1 MKWSDAVRRLSR
13 QIGVL
18 RHRYTYRIP
27 RLKVADDPLQKSARA
42 WFICPDF
49 NRPSGGIRKLYRSV
63 DILNDAGLQA
73 AIVHRRPGFRCT
85 WFENQTRVICSSQAV
100 VSQRD
105 VIVVP
110 EVYGRSICCL
120 PKGVRLIIFNQGAY
134 LMLNSLVSEP
144 SSVAPYIA
152 NPDLT
157 AVLVV
162 SADSAAVVE
171 YAFPGVHV
179 RCIRNSI
186 DPTIYHPPSVPK
198 NRRIAYMPRR
208 RAEDADQVLQLLKL
222 RGVFNGWELIAI
234 EHRTEREVAD
244 LLRTAQIFLSF
255 SEREG
260 FGLPP
265 LEALACGCLVVG
277 YHGFGGREFFRPPFA
292 TAVEDGDVVAFARAV
307 EDMIHLI
314 DKAPTQMAAAGATG
328 ARFVFDRY
336 SRDAE
341 RTDLLDVFVAL
352 LKS

>member
-1 MKWSDAVRRLSR
+1 M
-13 QIGVL
+13 
-18 RHRYTYRIP
+18 
-27 RLKVADDPLQKSARA
+27 ADDPLQKSARA

-134 LMLNSLVSEP
+134 LMLDLLVSEP

-208 RAEDADQVLQLLKL
+208 RAEDAAQVL
-222 RGVFNGWELIAI
+222 R
-234 EHRTEREVAD
+234 
-244 LLRTAQIFLSF
+244 
-255 SEREG
+255 
-260 FGLPP
+260 
-265 LEALACGCLVVG
+265 C
-277 YHGFGGREFFRPPFA
+277 
-292 TAVEDGDVVAFARAV
+292 
-307 EDMIHLI
+307 
-314 DKAPTQMAAAGATG
+314 
-328 ARFVFDRY
+328 
-336 SRDAE
+336 
-341 RTDLLDVFVAL
+341 
-352 LKS
+352 